1 MADET
6 ETPKR
11 LFTASFYMKGGS
23 VIVID
28 NFTELTWTRTGEE
41 ITKLSWTQDLARG
54 SAPQLGF
61 ISLGQI
67 EALLSA

>member
-1 MADET
+1 MTDET

-11 LFTASFYMKGGS
+11 LFTASFYMKSGS

-41 ITKLSWTQDLARG
+41 ITKLSWSQDPSRG

-67 EALLSA
+67 EALLSE